1 MNHHYDQKEGPGK
14 PGPFRYT
21 SFFTQRRIYS
31 QRASV
36 VRALA
41 GHLLDAVT
49 ADQLALEHRD
59 VVRVA
64 AENAA
69 RLIFLKY
76 YFVVIDEYLDRILRV
91 YIHLVAKLY
100 REDYSSK
107 FIDLSDDTNA
117 FHYSFPCSF
126 L

>member
-1 MNHHYDQKEGPGK
+1 MNRHYDQKEGPGK
-14 PGPFRYT
+14 PGPSCYT
-21 SFFTQRRIYS
+21 SFFTQQRIYS

-36 VRALA
+36 VRTLA
-41 GHLLDAVT
+41 GHLLDAVA

-76 YFVVIDEYLDRILRV
+76 NFVVIDEYFDRILRV
-91 YIHLVAKLY
+91 HVHLVAKLY
-100 REDYSSK
+100 REDYPSK
-107 FIDLSDDTNA
+107 LIDFSDDTNA

>member
-1 MNHHYDQKEGPGK
+1 MTKKKVRENPGL
-14 PGPFRYT
+14 FRYT
-21 SFFTQRRIYS
+21 SFFTQQRIYS

-41 GHLLDAVT
+41 GHLLDAVA

-76 YFVVIDEYLDRILRV
+76 NFVVINEYLDRILRV
-91 YIHLVAKLY
+91 HVHLVAKLY
-100 REDYSSK
+100 REDYPSK
-107 FIDLSDDTNA
+107 LIDFSDDTNA
-117 FHYSFPCSF
+117 FHCSFPCSF